1 MLALF
6 HPFLAVVAQHES
18 AAEQGKKVVLLMLAT
33 GGVFICV
40 IALGELAHWA
50 GKQRARRRRD

>member
-1 MLALF
+1 MLGVVFHFLF
-6 HPFLAVVAQHES
+6 AQES

-33 GGVFICV
+33 GGVFLCV

-50 GKQRARRRRD
+50 GQRKQRRRD